1 MDIYIYR
8 EREREKENADIERI
22 LRKDVQHQINI
33 TKLAFMLVCVCVSV
47 SVVWSLDADLSGLMD
62 RCWQTLLFL
71 ACN

>member
-33 TKLAFMLVCVCVSV
+33 TKLAFACVSV